1 MIPTKEARIF
11 HIPDLN
17 WVELHA
23 DPCPIPLYAKKLVE
37 DDRTGMIVNVSKYP
51 KGYNTAWHTHTCSH
65 GMLVLEGRLRTHLG
79 VVEKGDFVWFPEG
92 TKMEHGAT
100 AEEDCTVL
108 FITNAPFDIR
118 YLTDGEIPG

>member
-1 MIPTKEARIF
+1 MEEARIF
-11 HIPDLN
+11 HIDEMN
-17 WVELHA
+17 WEELHS
-23 DPCPIPLYAKKLVE
+23 DHCPIPLYDKKLIQ
-37 DDRTGMIVNVSKYP
+37 DPRAGMQINVSRYP

-79 VVEKGDFVWFPEG
+79 IVEKGDFVWFPAG

-108 FITNAPFDIR
+108 FITNAPFDIN
-118 YLTDGEIPG
+118 YLEDEEIPKQ